1 MTKSAAQLLP
11 RNFVLRFE
19 ERWVTKTNPE
29 PENLAALVRRAQ
41 NGSEAAVEA
50 LVRRFQDRIA
60 GLVYS
65 LIGKSDAIEDVCHN
79 AFLKMILG
87 LPRLRDANSFEP
99 WLFRIARNV
108 CNDHF
113 RKERVRRLFVPFE
126 VKHEPMT
133 TVEHQ
138 VDSRFESFRVAVE
151 GLPRAQ
157 KELILLLAENDWSY
171 EQLAEITNSSVSSVK
186 SRLFRAREFL
196 RGRETDED

>member
-1 MTKSAAQLLP
+1 M
-11 RNFVLRFE
+11 
-19 ERWVTKTNPE
+19 TKTNPE

>member
-1 MTKSAAQLLP
+1 M
-11 RNFVLRFE
+11 
-19 ERWVTKTNPE
+19 TKTNPE
-29 PENLAALVRRAQ
+29 QEHLAALVRRAQ
-41 NGSEAAVEA
+41 DGSEAALEG
-50 LVRRFQDRIA
+50 LVCRFQDRIA

-65 LIGKSDAIEDVCHN
+65 LIGRSDAIEDVCHN
-79 AFLKMILG
+79 AFLKMISG

-99 WLFRIARNV
+99 WLFRIARNA

-126 VKHEPMT
+126 LKHEQVT
-133 TVEHQ
+133 TPEHH
-138 VDSRFESFRVAVE
+138 VDSRLDGFRVAVE

-157 KELILLLAENDWSY
+157 KELILLLAEHDWSY
-171 EQLAEITNSSVSSVK
+171 EQLAEITNSTVSAVK

>member
-1 MTKSAAQLLP
+1 M
-11 RNFVLRFE
+11 
-19 ERWVTKTNPE
+19 TKTNPE
-29 PENLAALVRRAQ
+29 PESLAALVRRAQ
-41 NGSEAAVEA
+41 DGSEAAVEA

-79 AFLKMILG
+79 AFVKMISG

-113 RKERVRRLFVPFE
+113 RKERIRRLFVPFE
-126 VKHEPMT
+126 PKHEQSTAP
-133 TVEHQ
+133 ESHLE
-138 VDSRFESFRVAVE
+138 SRLAAFRVAVE
-151 GLPRAQ
+151 SLPRAQ
-157 KELILLLAENDWSY
+157 KELILLLAEKDWSY
-171 EQLAEITNSSVSSVK
+171 EQLAEITNSTVSAVK

-196 RGRETDED
+196 RVRETNED

>member
-1 MTKSAAQLLP
+1 
-11 RNFVLRFE
+11 
-19 ERWVTKTNPE
+19 VTKTNPE

-41 NGSEAAVEA
+41 DGSEAAMEA
-50 LVRRFQDRIA
+50 LVCRFQDRIA

-79 AFLKMILG
+79 AFLKMISG
-87 LPRLRDANSFEP
+87 LPKLRDAKSFEP

-126 VKHEPMT
+126 LKHEPVT
-133 TVEHQ
+133 RVEHQ
-138 VDSRFESFRVAVE
+138 VDSRLDAFRVAVE
-151 GLPRAQ
+151 GLPLAQ

-171 EQLAEITNSSVSSVK
+171 EQLAEITNCSVSSVK